1 MTRCSTPHCAAPR
14 CRTLFCCLGAV
25 QASSEDTIT
34 VVFAIQLTDP
44 TDTVI
49 AEVGSTARVPTL
61 VPVQSPPQCCSSMLV
76 YLA

>member
-1 MTRCSTPHCAAPR
+1 
-14 CRTLFCCLGAV
+14 LFCCLGAV

-49 AEVGSTARVPTL
+49 AEVGSTARVATS
-61 VPVQSPPQCCSSMLV
+61 VPLE
-76 YLA
+76 